1 MNPRSD
7 PEPMKLTATALT
19 VALILVLIAWIIGLI
34 PWWLATPVLMVI
46 GAASL
51 AGLVGKGGD

>member
-1 MNPRSD
+1 
-7 PEPMKLTATALT
+7 MKLTATALT

-34 PWWLATPVLMVI
+34 PWWLATPVLMLI

>member
-1 MNPRSD
+1 
-7 PEPMKLTATALT
+7 MKLTATALT

-51 AGLVGKGGD
+51 AGLAGRGGHEQP